1 VNVPDVSLVD
11 AHPPGTGE
19 PLRVMTYNIHSCVGS
34 DRRYDP
40 ERILAILREVDADI
54 IALQEVG
61 GFMHGELEQAH
72 FFERKL
78 DMRAVIGHNRYR
90 SNISFGNVLL
100 VRKDIEIE
108 DMSLIDLSV
117 VPFERRGA
125 IDCVLQTRIGSI
137 RTIATHLGL
146 LVRERRKQIEI
157 IANRLLERPQ
167 PTTLILGDF
176 NIFGPERRRLRR
188 IGAPQVLPKLYS
200 FPARRPLMSLDR
212 IWSIPNDSL
221 VRLDRYRTPLS
232 RVASDHLPLVGVVE
246 APDGL

>member
-1 VNVPDVSLVD
+1 MTLDVIQSD
-11 AHPPGTGE
+11 ATVGDAAGKPA
-19 PLRVMTYNIHSCVGS
+19 PLRVMTYNIHSCVGG

-72 FFERKL
+72 FFEHKL
-78 DMRAVIGHNRYR
+78 DMRAVIGHNRFR

-108 DMSLIDLSV
+108 DMSLVDLSV

-125 IDCVLQTRIGSI
+125 IDCILRTRVGNI

-167 PTTLILGDF
+167 PITLILGDF

-188 IGAPQVLPKLYS
+188 IGAPHVLPKLYS

-212 IWSIPNDSL
+212 IWAIPNDRL
-221 VRLDRYRTPLS
+221 TKLDRLRTPLS
-232 RVASDHLPLVGVVE
+232 RIASDHLPLVGIIE
-246 APDGL
+246 AT

>member
-1 VNVPDVSLVD
+1 MTPDVVQSD
-11 AHPPGTGE
+11 TTASTTDESPA
-19 PLRVMTYNIHSCVGS
+19 PLRVMTYNIHSCVGG

-72 FFERKL
+72 FFEHKL
-78 DMRAVIGHNRYR
+78 DMKAVIGHNRFR

-108 DMSLIDLSV
+108 DMSLVDLSV

-125 IDCVLQTRIGSI
+125 IDCILRTRIGPI

-167 PTTLILGDF
+167 PITLILGDF
-176 NIFGPERRRLRR
+176 NIFGPERRRLRL
-188 IGAPQVLPKLYS
+188 IGAPTVLPKIYS

-212 IWSIPNDSL
+212 IWAIPNDRL
-221 VRLDRYRTPLS
+221 TKLDRLRTPLS
-232 RVASDHLPLVGVVE
+232 RIASDHLPLVGIVE
-246 APDGL
+246 PT

>member
-1 VNVPDVSLVD
+1 
-11 AHPPGTGE
+11 
-19 PLRVMTYNIHSCVGS
+19 MTYNIHSCIGG

-40 ERILAILREVDADI
+40 ERILTILRDVDADI

-61 GFMHGELEQAH
+61 GFLHGELEQAH
-72 FFERKL
+72 FFEHKL
-78 DMRAVIGHNRYR
+78 DMRAVIGHNRFR

-100 VRKDIEIE
+100 VRKDIQID
-108 DMSLIDLSV
+108 DMSLVDLSV

-125 IDCVLQTRIGSI
+125 IDCILGTRIGAVRI
-137 RTIATHLGL
+137 IATHLGL

-157 IANRLLERPQ
+157 IAGRLAERQQ

-188 IGAPQVLPKLYS
+188 IGAPHVLPKLYS

-212 IWSIPNDSL
+212 IWAIPND
-221 VRLDRYRTPLS
+221 RLIKIDRYRTPLS
-232 RVASDHLPLVGVVE
+232 RIASDHLPLVATVDL
-246 APDGL
+246 A